1 MSSNQYSPRNPST
14 PPQSI
19 PLQDLSRPPDLR
31 AGDEEWRRIRR
42 QVSGRARALL
52 GNRQSFH
59 GRVNIAGRYERVG
72 EGSPPAADHSTLN
85 IPHITTPRNAHQPI
99 TFYDDGELSPVN
111 PGDFQAA
118 LGGSVGLSF
127 EEPGPSRPQEH
138 TTPPVGGGRSP
149 LGIIAED
156 VAVSPLSH
164 PAERSGHEV
173 EDGYFVSLAD
183 EDRTP
188 LRDERYLQPISG
200 SQLSTP
206 SGQRHDRHSLRNSR
220 NSPGSRLGDDLVNI
234 ETGLHPGGGRS
245 VHRASSYSTRSL
257 TRSLS
262 TTASPLSSAGSMLR
276 KMSQRV
282 VNLSNEPEILEQTIR
297 RQASTKQARME
308 GPPLFP
314 AMTGY
319 AHDEP
324 TPPPIEKAPP
334 LISIGQPREKWQ
346 QQVNP
351 LKGKSLG
358 IFAPNNRLRLWLCE
372 LLVHPATE
380 PVLLILIVIQTV
392 LLAIDAAP
400 ALGYDQRSK
409 RWGSFWIDKALL
421 VLFAIY
427 SLEIIARVIVSG
439 LIRNADEYSTLNQ
452 ALGFKQA
459 VYEQARKLFA
469 PKEQQT
475 QTPKK
480 AGNLAEPQLS
490 ILRSFTTMQTE
501 TDQPGHSRQRQRVRL
516 ARRAFL
522 RHSFN
527 RLDFLAVVS
536 FWISFVL
543 SFQDLG
549 PSKLVYVFQM
559 LSCLRILRLLGL
571 TSGTSVRSLIL
582 HKSLKLT
589 GSDNFTKSQKSRTAT
604 CQRCLPD

>member
-1 MSSNQYSPRNPST
+1 MASRCAYFIPRTVISVIINDTEAVTIRIVTMSSNQYSPRNPST

-59 GRVNIAGRYERVG
+59 GRINTAGRYERVG
-72 EGSPPAADHSTLN
+72 EGSPPDANHRTLN
-85 IPHITTPRNAHQPI
+85 VPHITTPRDAHQPT

-111 PGDFQAA
+111 PSDFQAA
-118 LGGSVGLSF
+118 LGVSF
-127 EEPGPSRPQEH
+127 GEPSPSRPSDH
-138 TTPPVGGGRSP
+138 PTSPVRGGRSP
-149 LGIIAED
+149 LGMIAED
-156 VAVSPLSH
+156 VAVSPFSH
-164 PAERSGHEV
+164 PAEFSGHGV
-173 EDGYFVSLAD
+173 EDGYFPPPTE

-206 SGQRHDRHSLRNSR
+206 SGQRHDRHSFRNSR
-220 NSPGSRLGDDLVNI
+220 NSPGSRLGDDLVNV
-234 ETGLHPGGGRS
+234 ETGLHTPGGRS
-245 VHRASSYSTRSL
+245 AHRASSYSTRSL

-262 TTASPLSSAGSMLR
+262 TTASPLSSAGTMLR

-282 VNLSNEPEILEQTIR
+282 VNLSNEPEIVEQTIR
-297 RQASTKQARME
+297 RQASTRQARME
-308 GPPLFP
+308 EPPLFP
-314 AMTGY
+314 AMAGY
-319 AHDEP
+319 AHDKP

-334 LISIGQPREKWQ
+334 LVSVGQPREKWQ
-346 QQVNP
+346 QQANP

-358 IFAPNNRLRLWLCE
+358 IFKPNNRLRLWLCE

-400 ALGYDQRSK
+400 ALEYDQRPK
-409 RWGSFWIDKALL
+409 RWVWSWINTTLL
-421 VLFAIY
+421 VLFIIY
-427 SLEIIARVIVSG
+427 SLEIIVKVIVSG
-439 LIRNADEYSTLNQ
+439 LLRNADEYSTLNQ
-452 ALGFKQA
+452 ALGFKQG
-459 VYEQARKLFA
+459 VYEQVRNLFA
-469 PKEQQT
+469 PEESQAQAT
-475 QTPKK
+475 KK
-480 AGNLAEPQLS
+480 TVNRVDPQLS
-490 ILRSFTTMQTE
+490 ILRSFTTMQGE
-501 TDQPGHSRQRQRVRL
+501 ANQPGHSRQQQRIRL

-543 SFQDLG
+543 SIQGLG
-549 PSKLVYVFQM
+549 PRKLVYVFEM
-559 LSCLRILRLLGL
+559 LSCLRILRLLSL
-571 TSGTSVRSLIL
+571 TSGTSVRNCIR
-582 HKSLKLT
+582 HI
-589 GSDNFTKSQKSRTAT
+589 F
-604 CQRCLPD
+604 

>member
-1 MSSNQYSPRNPST
+1 MSSNQYNPRNPST

-52 GNRQSFH
+52 GNRRSFH
-59 GRVNIAGRYERVG
+59 GRVNTAGRYERVG
-72 EGSPPAADHSTLN
+72 EGSPPDADQSTLN

-127 EEPGPSRPQEH
+127 EDPGPSRPQEH
-138 TTPPVGGGRSP
+138 ATSPVGGGRSP

-156 VAVSPLSH
+156 VAISPLSH

-173 EDGYFVSLAD
+173 EDGYFAPLGD

-220 NSPGSRLGDDLVNI
+220 HSPGSRLGDDLVNV
-234 ETGLHPGGGRS
+234 ETGLHVGGGRS
-245 VHRASSYSTRSL
+245 VDRASSYSTRSL

-262 TTASPLSSAGSMLR
+262 TTGSPLSSAGSMLR

-282 VNLSNEPEILEQTIR
+282 VNLGNEPEIVEQSIR
-297 RQASTKQARME
+297 RQASMKQGRME
-308 GPPLFP
+308 EPPLFP

-324 TPPPIEKAPP
+324 TPPPIEKVPP
-334 LISIGQPREKWQ
+334 LVSIGQPQEKWQ
-346 QQVNP
+346 QQPNP

-380 PVLLILIVIQTV
+380 PVLLILIVIQTI

-400 ALGYDQRSK
+400 ALEYDQRSN
-409 RWGSFWIDKALL
+409 RWSSSWIDTGLL
-421 VLFAIY
+421 ILFTIY
-427 SLEIIARVIVSG
+427 TLEIIARVIVSG

-452 ALGFKQA
+452 ALGLKQA
-459 VYEQARKLFA
+459 VYEQIRKLFA
-469 PKEQQT
+469 PEEQHAQT
-475 QTPKK
+475 TKK
-480 AGNLAEPQLS
+480 TINRADPQLS
-490 ILRSFTTMQTE
+490 LLRSFTTMQAE
-501 TDQPGHSRQRQRVRL
+501 TDQPGYSRQQQRVRL

-527 RLDFLAVVS
+527 RLDLLAVVS
-536 FWISFVL
+536 FWIFFIL
-543 SFQDLG
+543 SFRGLD
-549 PSKLVYVFQM
+549 PSKWVHVFQM

-571 TSGTSVRSLIL
+571 TSGTSVRDSVP
-582 HKSLKLT
+582 HTSSKLT
-589 GSDNFTKSQKSRTAT
+589 ESDNPTKS
-604 CQRCLPD
+604 